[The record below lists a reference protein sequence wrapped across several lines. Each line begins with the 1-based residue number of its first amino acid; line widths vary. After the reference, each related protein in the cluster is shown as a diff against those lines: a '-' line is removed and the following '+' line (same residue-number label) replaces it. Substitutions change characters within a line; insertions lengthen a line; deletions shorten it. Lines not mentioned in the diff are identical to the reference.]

1 MTQQNKTEIVI
12 TALNQTQQ
20 AFRELKGQFGGLAN
34 DLESAKGKFSALA
47 GVMAGLGVTL
57 SAGAFAAWIKSTID
71 AADEMGKMSQKVGV
85 SVEALSELKYA
96 GDLADVSLDQLGTG
110 LKQLSKNMRD
120 ASLGGKEQIRS
131 FKDLGVEIKNTDGT
145 LRSTDDVF
153 RDVAEKFSTMDDGAE
168 KTALSMK
175 VFGRSGADLI
185 PMLNSGASGLKDMAT
200 EARAL
205 GVVFTGEAARAAE
218 QFNDNLTTLKTSF
231 TGIAIG
237 IVNNGIMPLVDF
249 IKTLQQASVAY
260 FAFMDK
266 LKAIDDAKWKGILTK
281 AGREELKRQMAI
293 IDEAAFATINDIEA
307 KFAPKKTATIA
318 GGGTS
323 AEGSTK
329 KEKTAK
335 TEKLPSAYAMM
346 TSELKAFSSDMA
358 QWWEADQKKMAE
370 DASWITGQKKTFAEA
385 IASMLVNEQQLREAE
400 ISHQLSLVD
409 TAEAYNQ
416 ISEAEAAEQRL
427 ALNQE
432 LLSVQ
437 EQWLG
442 TMDKATDASGWL
454 AQAQAVEETR
464 QKILGLSKAVQSYN
478 GTAAQGWQEGI
489 ERYKKT
495 LPPTFQQMSD
505 LAEGSANS
513 MQSSFSEVFGDGMR
527 GELKDL
533 SDYFS
538 SFMDSLINMWA
549 DTMAQMTMASLMGKS
564 GGWGDFI
571 GSIGGMFGGGS
582 GQTVIDGVSTLD
594 WLNNANGNAFASPS
608 LSQYSGQVVSKP
620 TFFKFAYG
628 DALGVMGEGS
638 DPEGI
643 FPLARDKSGKLGVRA
658 VGGGGSSL
666 TIHMPLTVEGSKKY
680 TSGLRRE
687 VEEVVRK
694 YVRDHS

>member
-96 GDLADVSLDQLGTG
+96 GDLADVSLDQLGMG

-131 FKDLGVEIKNTDGT
+131 FNDLGVEIKNTDGT

-153 RDVAEKFSTMDDGAE
+153 RDVAEKFSTMEDGAE
-168 KTALSMK
+168 KTALSMRM
-175 VFGRSGADLI
+175 FGRSGADLI
-185 PMLNSGASGLKDMAT
+185 PLLNSGKSGLKDMAT

-205 GVVFTGEAARAAE
+205 GAVFTGEAAKGAE
-218 QFNDNLTTLKTSF
+218 QFNDNLTTIKTSF
-231 TGIAIG
+231 AGFAIG
-237 IVNNGIMPLVDF
+237 IVNNGIMPLMDF
-249 IKTLQQASVAY
+249 IKSLQQASVAY

-266 LKAIDDAKWKGILTK
+266 LKAIDDAKWKGIITK
-281 AGREELKRQMAI
+281 TGRAELSRQMAI
-293 IDEAAFATINDIEA
+293 IDEAAFATMNDIEA
-307 KFAPKKTATIA
+307 KFAAKKAATVA
-318 GGGTS
+318 GGGRTTDKP
-323 AEGSTK
+323 TK
-329 KEKTAK
+329 IARSLKEKAVKAET
-335 TEKLPSAYAMM
+335 LPSAYAME
-346 TSELKAFSSDMA
+346 TSELAAFSTKMA
-358 QWWEADQKKMAE
+358 KWWESEDKARKEAADA
-370 DASWITGQKKTFAEA
+370 
-385 IASMLVNEQQLREAE
+385 LVKELELKQQVREAE
-400 ISHQLSLVD
+400 IQHQLSLVD

-454 AQAQAVEETR
+454 AQAQAIEEAR

-489 ERYKKT
+489 EKYKKT
-495 LPPTFQQMSD
+495 LPSTFQQMSD
-505 LAEGSANS
+505 MAEGTANS
-513 MQSSFSEVFGDGMR
+513 MQGSFSEVFGDGMR

-533 SDYFS
+533 SDYFA
-538 SFMDSLINMWA
+538 SFTNSLIDLWA
-549 DTMAQMTMASLMGKS
+549 DAMAQMTMASMMGKS
-564 GGWGDFI
+564 GGWGDFF
-571 GSIGGMFGGGS
+571 GSLFSSFPAGTS
-582 GQTVIDGVSTLD
+582 QSTLD
-594 WLNNANGNAFASPS
+594 WLTNAKGNVFSSPS

-687 VEEVVRK
+687 VEETVRK